1 MKKLKKI
8 LIDFFKKG
16 ALLLMDWG
24 LGPFLKTYSWLSKK
38 TGRLKVI
45 GSFPKGGRLLIVGN
59 HETFGE
65 PPEVLME
72 VWFSDPINFTNP
84 IQYFPWIM
92 QAEDN
97 FLKYFFFL
105 RAHIAI
111 WVDRTETTSRAIA
124 LRKAK
129 RILDAG
135 GNIILFPG
143 GMRDYHTKSLGELFN
158 GAAWL
163 VIHCQDVKVVPFGT
177 KGYANFMP
185 NDRFPFPR
193 FWAKR
198 EIKVGEPL
206 KFSPSASVEEITR
219 EISKAIL
226 EQKNKG

>member
-1 MKKLKKI
+1 M
-8 LIDFFKKG
+8 
-16 ALLLMDWG
+16 
-24 LGPFLKTYSWLSKK
+24 
-38 TGRLKVI
+38 
-45 GSFPKGGRLLIVGN
+45 
-59 HETFGE
+59 
-65 PPEVLME
+65 
-72 VWFSDPINFTNP
+72 
-84 IQYFPWIM
+84 
-92 QAEDN
+92 
-97 FLKYFFFL
+97 
-105 RAHIAI
+105 AI
-111 WVDRTETTSRAIA
+111 WVDRTETTSRAMA

-135 GNIILFPG
+135 GNIILFPL
-143 GMRDYHTKSLGELFN
+143 GMRDYHAESLGELFD